1 MGVAWQA
8 QLHEIMHSKKLG
20 GTTKSYSTMHTSAQ
34 EVPLNLEVPL
44 SLEPGALAPALVA
57 EEATSE
63 PATTAQE
70 HPNPTSQRTFRTHMA
85 TFMASNVRTTAYT
98 SVGAP
103 HLMCGS
109 GHTGQVVDM
118 QVLGRG
124 VTTLRS

>member
-1 MGVAWQA
+1 MNA
-8 QLHEIMHSKKLG
+8 Q
-20 GTTKSYSTMHTSAQ
+20 Q
-34 EVPLNLEVPL
+34 VPL
-44 SLEPGALAPALVA
+44 SLGPDAPHLKPGALAPALVA

-70 HPNPTSQRTFRTHMA
+70 HLDPMSQRTFRTHMA

-109 GHTGQVVDM
+109 SHTGKAVDM
-118 QVLGRG
+118 RVLGRD
-124 VTTLRS
+124 VTDLSS